1 MKRLWEIFMLIAGIG
16 IILAVARGFPM
27 FGKVLLFLILNPI
40 GIAAIIGIAI
50 WIAVRRRR
58 TEDTPT

>member
-1 MKRLWEIFMLIAGIG
+1 MRRLWEIFIFVAGIG

-40 GIAAIIGIAI
+40 GIAAIIGIVI

-58 TEDTPT
+58 IKDTPT